1 MCLHQ
6 ARRLGF
12 CQQAPPRAEAILGT
26 GDPAQ
31 ISSTGCATT
40 RNPEM
45 HRLAHVSSHVFDAFE
60 KRGYGI
66 QSHAGTL
73 AAFNSAINLGCV
85 YPGFS
90 RSWKAAVGCKSRCAI
105 TSPRFSLGLLISRFG
120 AFQTLL
126 PQCGLPGKHRLKRP
140 EHWHD
145 GILATTTRSRS
156 LGHYSCWTTIRPECC
171 VPHSTTSFVDPLLP
185 IVRAARSWWAI
196 GALP

>member
-45 HRLAHVSSHVFDAFE
+45 HRLAHVSSHVFDAAE
-60 KRGYGI
+60 ERGYGI

-85 YPGFS
+85 YPGNHACETCSSGSGLVLGVFTGS
-90 RSWKAAVGCKSRCAI
+90 EWNVAILVCRCCSVRESTRQRNDGQRDTKKGTKTCPFGSSMVSSKSVQIFWKEMAG
-105 TSPRFSLGLLISRFG
+105 T
-120 AFQTLL
+120 T
-126 PQCGLPGKHRLKRP
+126 RL
-140 EHWHD
+140 E
-145 GILATTTRSRS
+145 LATSAVTES
-156 LGHYSCWTTIRPECC
+156 LADVTYWNLTVLT
-171 VPHSTTSFVDPLLP
+171 
-185 IVRAARSWWAI
+185 ARS
-196 GALP
+196 

>member
-6 ARRLGF
+6 ARRLGL

-26 GDPAQ
+26 SDPAQ

-60 KRGYGI
+60 KCGYGI

-85 YPGFS
+85 YPGNHAS
-90 RSWKAAVGCKSRCAI
+90 
-105 TSPRFSLGLLISRFG
+105 
-120 AFQTLL
+120 Q
-126 PQCGLPGKHRLKRP
+126 
-140 EHWHD
+140 
-145 GILATTTRSRS
+145 TRSSGSGLVPGVFAGSEWNIAILVRRPCS
-156 LGHYSCWTTIRPECC
+156 VRKSTSQEGHGPKRDTKKGTETCPFGSSM
-171 VPHSTTSFVDPLLP
+171 VS
-185 IVRAARSWWAI
+185 
-196 GALP
+196 

>member
-1 MCLHQ
+1 MNVTRSIVYGVVGPCKTESSQKPVPVHPLLADALSDWRKTMCLHQ

-85 YPGFS
+85 YPGSHASQTCSSGS
-90 RSWKAAVGCKSRCAI
+90 RLGVGVSVRSACN
-105 TSPRFSLGLLISRFG
+105 
-120 AFQTLL
+120 
-126 PQCGLPGKHRLKRP
+126 
-140 EHWHD
+140 
-145 GILATTTRSRS
+145 ATTVVIRRSCSVRES
-156 LGHYSCWTTIRPECC
+156 TGRVVEDERKGTQKGARKRALLGPRWFR
-171 VPHSTTSFVDPLLP
+171 
-185 IVRAARSWWAI
+185 
-196 GALP
+196 

>member
-31 ISSTGCATT
+31 ISSTCCAMT

-73 AAFNSAINLGCV
+73 AAFNSAINLRCV
-85 YPGFS
+85 YPGNHAS
-90 RSWKAAVGCKSRCAI
+90 
-105 TSPRFSLGLLISRFG
+105 
-120 AFQTLL
+120 Q
-126 PQCGLPGKHRLKRP
+126 
-140 EHWHD
+140 
-145 GILATTTRSRS
+145 TRSS
-156 LGHYSCWTTIRPECC
+156 GSGLVLDVFAGSEWN
-171 VPHSTTSFVDPLLP
+171 VA
-185 IVRAARSWWAI
+185 IVVR
-196 GALP
+196 